1 MARILKAVHYNT
13 SIEHGVAVL
22 CGRMMRT
29 TELVERLVRF
39 ESPLQ
44 VRYAFRCALIST
56 RMRSR
61 HLRLFAPCAMF
72 FLVLVGAGSGQNT
85 PLISLDQAIDLALAH
100 NHSIKAT
107 RTLILQN
114 QAQEIT
120 ANLRPNP
127 TLGADTQ
134 FIPFFS
140 PQDFS
145 GDNLNQTQQFDIG
158 LGYLFERG
166 HKRQR
171 RVQAARDQTSVTR
184 AQVTDAERTL
194 AFNVGQQFVS
204 VLLAESTLEF
214 ALQDLKG
221 FQQEVDISA
230 AQLKAGYIG
239 EGDYLK
245 IKLQL
250 LQFQTDVS
258 SARLAKVQA
267 LVGLREFLGYD
278 AVPATYDVLGEL
290 AYQPLKAGLEDLQM
304 KAMRERPDFRAA
316 ELGIAAARSQI
327 LLAKANAKVDVN
339 GTYDFSH
346 VSGENTASIFVN
358 FELPFFNRNQGE
370 IARTGY
376 ALTQAQE
383 QQQAASD
390 TVLSDVS
397 NAYAAVKSND
407 EVVELYT
414 SGYLKQ
420 AQDSRDI
427 SEYAYKRGAASLLD
441 FLDAE
446 RSYRSIQ
453 LAYRQALASYMTALE
468 QLKEAVGTRNLP

>member
-1 MARILKAVHYNT
+1 
-13 SIEHGVAVL
+13 
-22 CGRMMRT
+22 
-29 TELVERLVRF
+29 
-39 ESPLQ
+39 
-44 VRYAFRCALIST
+44 
-56 RMRSR
+56 MRSR
-61 HLRLFAPCAMF
+61 YFRIFAPAAF
-72 FLVLVGAGSGQNT
+72 FFPLLVGTGEGQNT
-85 PLISLDQAIDLALAH
+85 TLISLDQAIDLALAH

-107 RTLILQN
+107 RTLIFQN

-134 FIPFFS
+134 FVPVFN

-145 GDNLNQTQQFDIG
+145 GENLNEVQQFDVGI
-158 LGYLFERG
+158 GYLFERG

-171 RVQAARDQTSVTR
+171 RLQAARDQTDVTR
-184 AQVTDAERTL
+184 AQVTDAERIL

-204 VLLAESTLEF
+204 VLLAESTLQF
-214 ALQDLKG
+214 ALQDLQS
-221 FQQEVDISA
+221 FQQTVDIGEA
-230 AQLKAGYIG
+230 EFKAGYIG

-258 SARLAKVQA
+258 ASRLAKVQA
-267 LVGLREFLGYD
+267 LVGLRELLGYNT
-278 AVPATYDVLGEL
+278 VPANYDVIGDL
-290 AYQPLKAGLEDLQM
+290 AYQPLKANLEDLQM
-304 KAMRERPDFRAA
+304 KALGERPDLRAA
-316 ELGIAAARSQI
+316 QLGITAAQSQI
-327 LLAKANAKVDVN
+327 LLAKANAKVDVT
-339 GTYDFSH
+339 GTGDFTH
-346 VSGENTASIFVN
+346 VSGENTASFFVN
-358 FELPFFNRNQGE
+358 FPLPIFNRNQGE

-383 QQQAASD
+383 QQQSASD
-390 TVLSDVS
+390 TVLSDVAD
-397 NAYAAVKSND
+397 AYEALRSND
-407 EVVELYT
+407 EVLQLYT

-453 LAYRQALASYMTALE
+453 LAYRQALGSYMTALE
-468 QLKEAVGTRNLP
+468 QLKEAVGTRSLP